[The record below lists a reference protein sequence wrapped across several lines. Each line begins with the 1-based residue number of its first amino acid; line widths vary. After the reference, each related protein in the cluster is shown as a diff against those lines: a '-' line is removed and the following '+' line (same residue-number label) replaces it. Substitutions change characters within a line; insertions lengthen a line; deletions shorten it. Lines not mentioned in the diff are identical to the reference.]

1 MHDETAEE
9 DAMSELVPLDSPAR
23 GVVVH
28 PMRPSDWNHV
38 ERLVDLQE
46 SLTRQKYEAGRGQHG
61 GDLWSKAG
69 MIAHA
74 IDEATDLSVYLL
86 TLRDQVSHIAA
97 DLRSAGITPE
107 DAADALDR
115 LLRQ

>member
-1 MHDETAEE
+1 MSDEIE
-9 DAMSELVPLDSPAR
+9 DAMAELVPLDSPAR
-23 GVVVH
+23 HAAH
-28 PMRPSDWNHV
+28 PMRNEDHAHV
-38 ERLVDLQE
+38 ERLIDLQQA
-46 SLTRQKYEAGRGQHG
+46 LTRHKYVNGRAEHG
-61 GDLWSKAG
+61 GDLWSKPG

-97 DLRSAGITPE
+97 ELRSAGITPE